1 MRFSRGLSLS
11 KQRAPI
17 QEGKIFR
24 EIPQQRGKI
33 PRSRFQ
39 LLGARA
45 AAGGRGCRGVGRK
58 FDSHHIRSALLG
70 SFFFPPSTV
79 SLPCA
84 REGPDS
90 GSPTGEGAHAWLS
103 ASRNG
108 LRQCGCNACFTHW
121 ARGTWNLPQA
131 VFTHTRTR
139 SLAYPVRAM
148 CNTRWIAPSKRSSE
162 GLDPA

>member
-70 SFFFPPSTV
+70 SFFSLRALCPFHAPAKDQTV
-79 SLPCA
+79 ALPLGRAHMHGSQPLVMGSGSVDVTRVSHTGHGARGIYHKQCLRIHGLGALRIPCVPCA
-84 REGPDS
+84 TRVGLPH
-90 GSPTGEGAHAWLS
+90 PS
-103 ASRNG
+103 AA
-108 LRQCGCNACFTHW
+108 LR
-121 ARGTWNLPQA
+121 
-131 VFTHTRTR
+131 
-139 SLAYPVRAM
+139 
-148 CNTRWIAPSKRSSE
+148 
-162 GLDPA
+162 D